1 VTVTD
6 ILGAVGTSKKGLQE
20 NGRREAIMQAA
31 RKLFV
36 SEGYSAFSMRS
47 VAEQQGISLGHLQ
60 HFFHTKADWLS
71 AILEYTTDSYIR
83 AYESFIRSLPDSP
96 EDRFRGVVQYL
107 LDDVRNAEV
116 TAFFVEWWPVTF
128 RETSAR
134 DLLRRLYKRNID
146 DFARFIGDLRPELP
160 PTKVQSLA
168 LQVLALIDGILI
180 YCHTESPSVDEF
192 SQVTAEV
199 AATINTMVGVNPLP
213 K

>member
-1 VTVTD
+1 VTVND
-6 ILGAVGTSKKGLQE
+6 ILGAVGTGEEGLQE
-20 NGRREAIMQAA
+20 NGRREAIVQAA

-47 VAEQQGISLGHLQ
+47 VAKQQGISLGHLQ
-60 HFFHTKADWLS
+60 HFFRTKADLLS

-180 YCHTESPSVDEF
+180 YCHTESPSDDEF